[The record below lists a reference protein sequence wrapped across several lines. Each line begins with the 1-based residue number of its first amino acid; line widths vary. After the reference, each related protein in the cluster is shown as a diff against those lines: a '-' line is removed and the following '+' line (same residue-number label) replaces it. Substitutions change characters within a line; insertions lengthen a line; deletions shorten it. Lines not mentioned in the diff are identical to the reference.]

1 METPPYQVTAEKI
14 QGLIQGNDNTVT
26 LVFEGGREQPVPFFY
41 NVPRRPPRSLVGRAS
56 VVQQV
61 KQRLFDGEDIALH
74 GGLPGVGKTTVAV
87 HLANDHEVVARFPDG
102 VLWVSLGRTPAVM
115 PLLNSWGVALGITP
129 EDLAKS
135 KDPAALGRTIRN
147 ALGRRRVLL
156 VVDDAWGE
164 DEALS
169 FKVGGSD
176 CVHLLT
182 TRFENIA
189 NTFLG
194 DSFSEGDLIPV
205 QELHPDDGLTLL
217 EEMAPAA
224 VRERRLDAERCVK
237 AVGGLPLALILV
249 GNYLR
254 RNSRPSRRLEQ
265 AFHTVLTAESRLRL
279 ELKLAPV
286 DLPANW
292 PAGLSPSLYAMIKL
306 AEEPLDPDTRRT
318 LRILTVFPPKAN
330 TFSREAAAAVSSSP
344 EAVDGLWDYGLLE
357 LTSET
362 DEQNEADGQDEA
374 DERYSM
380 HQAISDY
387 ARESLTDKTAYRR
400 MAEYLI
406 EYIQRRLGAGTDET
420 IFRSLELE
428 QENIRAALEWAI
440 QEGQAKT
447 GLRLAGA
454 LWLFWYERSRFAE
467 GRQWI
472 DRLLALPGSN
482 APELAIYRAKV
493 LNDAGNYAYNQA
505 DLPTASRLYEQSYDL
520 RCSLN
525 AEADVAG
532 SLNNLSLIARARG
545 DYLHAKKLLEQALAI
560 NHKVEQALPSDQ
572 KVRKRL
578 WEAMNYNNLG
588 LCALAEGNATAA
600 AELQRIS
607 MAIFIELRSTWG
619 IAMTGADLG
628 SALLL
633 QGDAT
638 GAADEYRKSLRL
650 RHGLKDTKG
659 MAIALRSLATL
670 SLRKASFELA
680 EMQYKAALSLSLDV
694 SDKGG
699 IADSLEGLANILIA
713 KNQPDFA
720 ARLLAA
726 ADAFRRRVGI
736 VIPPTAPLD
745 HRGLLERLQQA
756 LPAGYL
762 DDLLREGERDMPLE
776 QVAREVLDGSPAAI
790 EEAIS
795 VSLEEA

>member
-1 METPPYQVTAEKI
+1 METPTYQTTAETI
-14 QGLIQGNDNTVT
+14 QGLIQGHDNTVT

-61 KQRLFDGEDIALH
+61 KRRLFDGEDIALH
-74 GGLPGVGKTTVAV
+74 GGLPGVGKTAVAV
-87 HLANDHEVVARFPDG
+87 HVANDHEVVARFPDG

-182 TRFENIA
+182 TRFEDIA

-205 QELHPDDGLTLL
+205 QELGPSDGLALL
-217 EEMAPAA
+217 EELAPAA

-357 LTSET
+357 LASKADEGDQA
-362 DEQNEADGQDEA
+362 DEQDAA

-387 ARESLTDKTAYRR
+387 ARESLTDKTVYRR

-406 EYIQRRLGAGTDET
+406 EYIQRRLGTGTDET
-420 IFRSLELE
+420 IFQSLELE
-428 QENIRAALEWAI
+428 QENIRAALDWAI
-440 QEGQAKT
+440 QEGEAET

-482 APELAIYRAKV
+482 APELTNSRAKV

-505 DLPTASRLYEQSYDL
+505 DLPTASRLYKQSFDL
-520 RCSLN
+520 RRSLN
-525 AEADVAG
+525 DEAALAG

-545 DYLHAKKLLEQALAI
+545 DYSHAKQLLEQALAI
-560 NHKVEQALPSDQ
+560 NQ
-572 KVRKRL
+572 KVGNRL

-600 AELQRIS
+600 AELQRTS
-607 MAIFIELRSTWG
+607 MAIFIELKNTWG
-619 IAMTGADLG
+619 VAMTRGDLG

-633 QGDAT
+633 QGDAI
-638 GAADEYRKSLRL
+638 GAADEYRKSLKL
-650 RHGLKDTKG
+650 RHGLHDTRG
-659 MAIALRSLATL
+659 MAMALRSLATL

-680 EMQYKAALSLSLDV
+680 EMQYKGALSLSLDL

-699 IADSLEGLANILIA
+699 ISDSLEGLANILMT
-713 KNQPDFA
+713 KSQPDFA

-745 HRGLLERLQQA
+745 HKGLVERLQQA

-762 DDLLREGERDMPLE
+762 DDLLREGERDVPLE

-790 EEAIS
+790 EQVIA